1 MDVRQ
6 LELFLA
12 VADEGNFTRAAERA
26 FITQPGMSSSIG
38 ALERELRVK
47 LFDRGAGGASLT
59 TAGQAFLSPARRIVA
74 DATAAQRELTESA
87 RTGHPRSARVGTEQ
101 CMGDLV
107 DIADLVTSFSAGRD
121 LLDLVLEQA
130 PSTVLLQ
137 HLRQG
142 ELDVALVARDADC
155 VGEPSLPGAREVPL
169 REEPFVVLTAPG
181 QPLGDLGQVSW
192 DELESESFVDFA
204 ETWAARQVLDRSFS
218 RRGRVRRSGI
228 TVGDVHVLLDLV
240 GHGVGVAVVPES
252 VAAKDAA
259 AHLQR
264 LYIRQDVPRWTVL
277 LIVAAHATA
286 TARAFASTFVP
297 QGVIDES
304 RSKLDL
310 ALEAVGAPA
319 PSRP

>member
-12 VADEGNFTRAAERA
+12 AAEEGNFTRAAERA

-38 ALERELRVK
+38 ALERELRVR

-59 TAGQAFLSPARRIVA
+59 AAGQAFLSPARRIVA
-74 DATAAQRELTESA
+74 DVSAAQQELADRA
-87 RTGHPRSARVGTEQ
+87 RAGRPRSARVGTEQ

-107 DIADLVTSFSAGRD
+107 DIADLVTSFCAGQNK
-121 LLDLVLEQA
+121 LDLVLEQA
-130 PSTVLLQ
+130 PSAVLLQ

-142 ELDVALVARDADC
+142 ELDVALVARDAEDL
-155 VGEPSLPGAREVPL
+155 GAPSLPDSHEVSL

-181 QPLGDLGQVSW
+181 QPLGETGRVGW
-192 DELESESFVDFA
+192 DELESQPFVDFA
-204 ETWAARQVLDRSFS
+204 DTWAARQVLDRSFL
-218 RRGRVRRSGI
+218 RRDRRRHSAI

-259 AHLQR
+259 AHLQK
-264 LYIRQDVPRWTVL
+264 LYIRDDVPHWTVL
-277 LIVAAHATA
+277 LVVAAHATA

-297 QGVIDES
+297 QGVIDKS
-304 RSKLDL
+304 RSELDL
-310 ALEAVGAPA
+310 VLESVGAPVPA
-319 PSRP
+319 RP